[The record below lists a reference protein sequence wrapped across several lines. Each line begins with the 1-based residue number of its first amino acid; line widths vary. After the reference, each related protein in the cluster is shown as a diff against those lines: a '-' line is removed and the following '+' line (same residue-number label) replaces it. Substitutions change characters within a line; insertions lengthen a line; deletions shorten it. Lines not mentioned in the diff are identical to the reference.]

1 MRLARPAFAALAV
14 ALLATGC
21 NNQPEPETNEI
32 VVPVPEEP
40 AANMVEVPPP
50 VVVNE
55 AVANAVIGLSEEE
68 RLSQEQQMQ
77 DDADATGMT
86 SRLPP
91 AGEQPANAAE

>member
-1 MRLARPAFAALAV
+1 MRLARPVLAGLSL

-21 NNQPEPETNEI
+21 DNKPAPEENEV
-32 VVPVPEEP
+32 VVPVPE
-40 AANMVEVPPP
+40 NVMSNVVEVPPP
-50 VVVNE
+50 VVNE
-55 AVANAVIGLSEEE
+55 AVANEAIGLSEEE

-91 AGEQPANAAE
+91 AEEQPANAAE

>member
-1 MRLARPAFAALAV
+1 MRLARPALAGLAL

-21 NNQPEPETNEI
+21 DNKPAPEENDV

-40 AANMVEVPPP
+40 ANIAEAPPP

-77 DDADATGMT
+77 EDADATGMT

-91 AGEQPANAAE
+91 AEEQPANVAQ

>member
-1 MRLARPAFAALAV
+1 MRLARPALV
-14 ALLATGC
+14 GLILALLATGC
-21 NNQPEPETNEI
+21 DNKPAPETNEV

-40 AANMVEVPPP
+40 ASNMAEAPPP

-55 AVANAVIGLSEEE
+55 AAADAAIGLSEEE

-91 AGEQPANAAE
+91 AEEQPANAAE

>member
-1 MRLARPAFAALAV
+1 MRLARPVLAGLAL

-21 NNQPEPETNEI
+21 DNKPAPEENEV
-32 VVPVPEEP
+32 VVPVPE
-40 AANMVEVPPP
+40 NVMSNVVEAPPP
-50 VVVNE
+50 VVNE
-55 AVANAVIGLSEEE
+55 AAANEAIGLSEEE

-91 AGEQPANAAE
+91 AEEQPANAAE